1 MKLFGGNKMPDMGLL
16 KSMFKDTAQIAIQ
29 DHHCARKKV
38 VLTEHDTK
46 DSIIEIHN
54 IPEDSLVINVDASLD
69 IRNLINTTNG
79 ACKRADYLIISQE
92 KKLVL
97 FIEMKKGNPKTS
109 DIIKQ
114 LKGSLCVFK
123 YCQAIAEQFFDADN
137 FLSEYKMRF
146 VAFKNVNL
154 TKNKTKIDKTN
165 NVHDTPETLMK
176 ISWAKTIQFNKIA
189 A

>member
-1 MKLFGGNKMPDMGLL
+1 MPDMTLL
-16 KSMFKDTAQIAIQ
+16 KAMLKDTAQIAIQ
-29 DHHCARKKV
+29 DHYARKKV
-38 VLTEHDTK
+38 VLIEHDTEG
-46 DSIIEIHN
+46 SRLEIYN
-54 IPEDSLVINVDASLD
+54 IPEDSLVIDVDASLD

-123 YCQAIAEQFFDADN
+123 YCQAIAGQFFDTED
-137 FLSEYKMRF
+137 FLDDYKMRF

-154 TKNKTKIDKTN
+154 TKNKTKIDKMSN
-165 NVHDTPETLMK
+165 DHNTPETLMK
-176 ISWAKTIQFNKIA
+176 VSWAKTIQFNKITA
-189 A
+189 

>member
-1 MKLFGGNKMPDMGLL
+1 MPDMTLL
-16 KSMFKDTAQIAIQ
+16 KAMIKNTAQIAVQ
-29 DHHCARKKV
+29 DHYSRKKV
-38 VLTEHDTK
+38 ILNEHDTVGSILEIHNVPA
-46 DSIIEIHN
+46 DSIII
-54 IPEDSLVINVDASLD
+54 DVDASLD

-114 LKGSLCVFK
+114 LKGTLCVFK
-123 YCQAIAEQFFDADN
+123 YCQAIASEFFDTVDFLAD
-137 FLSEYKMRF
+137 YKMRF

-154 TKNKTKIDKTN
+154 TKQKTKIDKAMSS
-165 NVHDTPETLMK
+165 HDTPETLMRV
-176 ISWAKTIQFNKIA
+176 SWANIIQFNKIA